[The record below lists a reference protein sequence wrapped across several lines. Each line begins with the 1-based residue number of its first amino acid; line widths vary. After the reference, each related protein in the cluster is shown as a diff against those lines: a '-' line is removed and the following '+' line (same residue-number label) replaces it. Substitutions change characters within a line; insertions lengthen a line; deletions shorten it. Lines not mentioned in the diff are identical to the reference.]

1 MGAKTESLD
10 PPHNFV
16 PWIVVDG
23 EHDNEI
29 QQAAMDNL
37 LALVCKLYKVD
48 LVKSLSA
55 GNNFVECSR
64 EQNQPSVRS
73 LNFFLLETDPI
84 VSNCPTWR
92 LNKF

>member
-10 PPHNFV
+10 PPHNYV

-37 LALVCKLYKVD
+37 LALVCKLYKVVV
-48 LVKSLSA
+48 VKSL
-55 GNNFVECSR
+55 NFENKMSIFQGTKPTECEEAEYFPRGGGTNHIELSY
-64 EQNQPSVRS
+64 
-73 LNFFLLETDPI
+73 
-84 VSNCPTWR
+84 
-92 LNKF
+92 K